1 MSVHGNKMPNL
12 TARERTVQAANLLNQ
27 QIWCWGRDI
36 DHADGNLL
44 VRFGFQRIEKPGGSE
59 AASIYRL
66 ELSATAR
73 IVLRGFGVFCGADD
87 LGGLFVRRYGFQPQR
102 TPEADL
108 FEPVWSAQ
116 DLPPLAKSHPDGSS
130 KKLLLTLVDWVRQ
143 YEIWIADSVGLA
155 YRHESLVP
163 WDTKHGTV
171 IPAGSMATAWG
182 TLGADVAEHPEDYLP
197 RNGS

>member
-1 MSVHGNKMPNL
+1 M
-12 TARERTVQAANLLNQ
+12 
-27 QIWCWGRDI
+27 
-36 DHADGNLL
+36 
-44 VRFGFQRIEKPGGSE
+44 
-59 AASIYRL
+59 
-66 ELSATAR
+66 
-73 IVLRGFGVFCGADD
+73 
-87 LGGLFVRRYGFQPQR
+87 
-102 TPEADL
+102 

-197 RNGS
+197 RNGN